1 MAISV
6 AQDLTE
12 TFVTPSAELILR
24 RDGGPVRLRRNG
36 NRKTAMGV
44 LFSAKNGCHLPWDA
58 KTELKVCQWAEVST
72 DVVSYMTQPHTLRM
86 VVDGRQVSYTPDV
99 RFDLAGGGVQ
109 ILEVKNRFDE
119 RKDPEYSRK
128 LKQAAEVYN
137 ALGYRFM
144 IVESA
149 DYEREPVF
157 SAVTTLHRFRSA
169 LVDQPT
175 SDAVQNVLVNGPAPL
190 AQVLEI
196 APAGPRGIASL
207 ASMMVRR
214 VISIEIERGLV
225 ADAPVTLVQPNM
237 VGEPLFVCRG

>member
-12 TFVTPSAELILR
+12 TFVTPSAELIRR

-36 NRKTAMGV
+36 NRKTAMGI

-86 VVDGRQVSYTPDV
+86 VADGRQVTYTPDV

-109 ILEVKNRFDE
+109 VVEVKNRFDV
-119 RKDPEYSRK
+119 RKDPAYSRK
-128 LKQAAEVYN
+128 LKQAAQVYA
-137 ALGYRFM
+137 ALGYTFTL
-144 IVESA
+144 VESA

-157 SAVTTLHRFRSA
+157 SAITTLNRFKST
-169 LVDQPT
+169 LVDQPA
-175 SDAVQNVLVNGPAPL
+175 SDTVIDVLANGPAPL
-190 AQVLEI
+190 ARVLEV
-196 APAGPRGIASL
+196 APEGPRGIASL

-214 VISIEIERGLV
+214 VISIEIEHGLV
-225 ADAPVTLVQPNM
+225 ADAPVTLVRPNM
-237 VGEPLFVCRG
+237 VGTPLFVGRG

>member
-1 MAISV
+1 MVCSSHH
-6 AQDLTE
+6 DLTE
-12 TFVTPSAELILR
+12 TFVSPSAELLCR

-86 VVDGRQVSYTPDV
+86 VVDGCQVFYTPDV
-99 RFDLAGGGVQ
+99 RFDLAGGAVQ
-109 ILEVKNRFDE
+109 VVEVKNRFDE
-119 RKDPEYSRK
+119 RKDPAYSRK
-128 LKQAAEVYN
+128 LKQAAQVYD
-137 ALGYRFM
+137 ALGYTFS
-144 IVESA
+144 IAESA

-157 SAVTTLHRFRSA
+157 SAVTTLHRFKST

-175 SDAVQNVLVNGPAPL
+175 SDAVLDVLVDGPVPL
-190 AQVLEI
+190 GRVLEV
-196 APAGPRGIASL
+196 APEGPRGLASL

-214 VISIEIERGLV
+214 VISVEIERGLV
-225 ADAPVTLVQPNM
+225 ADASVTLVRPNM
-237 VGEPLFVCRG
+237 IGSPLFVGRG